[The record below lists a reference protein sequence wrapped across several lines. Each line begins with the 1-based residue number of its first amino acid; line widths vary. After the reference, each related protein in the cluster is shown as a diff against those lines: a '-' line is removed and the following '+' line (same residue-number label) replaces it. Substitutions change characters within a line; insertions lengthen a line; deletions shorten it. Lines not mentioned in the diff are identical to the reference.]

1 MTYEKLENK
10 VSAIETRLNRVT
22 ATNSALRDELVELRQ
37 HYSNLVEGL
46 NGRFQLF
53 EESLKKSFRKA

>member
-22 ATNSALRDELVELRQ
+22 ATNSELRDELVELKQ

-46 NGRFQLF
+46 NGRFQIF
-53 EESLKKSFRKA
+53 EESLKKSFRKT

>member
-1 MTYEKLENK
+1 MTYENLEAK
-10 VSAIETRLNRVT
+10 VLTLETRLNRVT
-22 ATNSALRDELVELRQ
+22 ATNSELRDELTELKQ

-53 EESLKKSFRKA
+53 EETLRKTFRKT